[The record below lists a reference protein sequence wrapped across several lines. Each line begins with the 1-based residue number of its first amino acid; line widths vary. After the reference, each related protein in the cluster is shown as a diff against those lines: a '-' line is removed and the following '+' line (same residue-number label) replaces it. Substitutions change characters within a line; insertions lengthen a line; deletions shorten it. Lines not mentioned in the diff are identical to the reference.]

1 MKMTIDQFRQ
11 WAEAAEFQIRD
22 SIEAVTV
29 TSREEWQDVEGEEY
43 QAQIDIPVVWGCA
56 TRTMTAQLPDGET
69 ATIEFN
75 ECVEWDG
82 EEKSR
87 LADDYK
93 VSPPEDIDIYGEGI
107 TLLDEDGDT
116 LSDSDKAEVI
126 REVLGDKL
134 EAIDYDA
141 ILPPV
146 ATDDIDHSEE
156 SEMETITLIND
167 NASDIRFSGEIIA
180 KSGSSPNNAHSNYSG
195 STGRWMTLNLYKT
208 AGGKFVCQS
217 IGLTQWQGE
226 KDRYKAAVCESEAD
240 VIAFFGHGWL
250 AKDLYDDA
258 GITDAVEVE

>member
-75 ECVEWDG
+75 EYVEWDG
-82 EEKSR
+82 KEKSR

-93 VSPPEDIDIYGEGI
+93 VSPPEDIDVYGEGI
-107 TLLDEDGDT
+107 TLFDEDGDE
-116 LSDSDKAEVI
+116 LGDSDKAEVI

-146 ATDDIDHSEE
+146 ATDDIDYSEE
-156 SEMETITLIND
+156 SEMELITLIND
-167 NASDIRFSGEIIA
+167 NAPDLRFNGELVA
-180 KSGSSPNNAHSNYSG
+180 KTSSSPNNASSCYSG
-195 STGRWMTLNLYKT
+195 SVGRWMRLELYRT
-208 AGGKFVCQS
+208 AGGKFVCS
-217 IGLTQWQGE
+217 STGYTQWQGE
-226 KDRYKAAVCESEAD
+226 KDRRKAAVCETEAD
-240 VIAFFGHGWL
+240 VIEFFGHGWL
-250 AKDLYDDA
+250 AKDLYEEA
-258 GITDAVEVE
+258 GIVDAVEVD